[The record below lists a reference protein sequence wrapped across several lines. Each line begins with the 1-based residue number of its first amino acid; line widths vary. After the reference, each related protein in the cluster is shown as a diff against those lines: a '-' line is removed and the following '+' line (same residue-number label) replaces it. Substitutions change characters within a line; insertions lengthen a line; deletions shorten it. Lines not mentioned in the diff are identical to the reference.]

1 MTPEEAQSKL
11 ETIRS
16 EALVYDPRIDREPKD
31 FSFFIGFMS
40 GLEWGQYP
48 SALRLCVGSYTEDL
62 PCEGTWKWKLL
73 TVPKEGEVDNYFW
86 IGGTAYI
93 LTITLNEGKDHSP
106 PPSLDLEMKLSEGYK
121 SRLPIQ
127 HKTQEVFD
135 SFDLLRTISVPKAPD
150 EIEHMFR
157 LFTTQILLMQ
167 DKYYAIRD
175 DEEIDGQND
184 FLMRL

>member
-11 ETIRS
+11 ETMRS
-16 EALVYDPRIDREPKD
+16 EALVYDPRIYREI
-31 FSFFIGFMS
+31 SFFIGFMS

-48 SALRLCVGSYTEDL
+48 SALRLVEDL
-62 PCEGTWKWKLL
+62 PCEGPWKWKFL

-93 LTITLNEGKDHSP
+93 LTVTLNEGKVHS
-106 PPSLDLEMKLSEGYK
+106 PSLDLEIKLSECYK
-121 SRLPIQ
+121 SKLPIQ
-127 HKTQEVFD
+127 HKTQEIFD
-135 SFDLLRTISVPKAPD
+135 SFNLFRTISVPKNNN
-150 EIEHMFR
+150 EIEDMFK
-157 LFTTQILLMQ
+157 LFTTQIMLMQ